1 MSAKNHISFSRI
13 PELGNLEL
21 LHAAYTRHQFAPH
34 FHEGHVIGAIEKG
47 QLGFDYRGE
56 KLVACQGQINL
67 ADPGEVHNG
76 FAVSESGW
84 QYRMFYLSQGQ
95 LASILGDMGDKP
107 LAMPFFKKGVIQDR
121 SLAREILLLHQDFQ
135 NSQISFLEKESR
147 LITLLHQV
155 VQRHAPK
162 SFALSRPGKEKKA
175 ITLVRECIEENFHA
189 PITLDESSCL
199 AQMGK
204 YYLLRVFR
212 AHTGNTPHAYLSN
225 VRANRAKEMMDQQ
238 IPLSQ
243 VALAV
248 GLFDQSHLNRI
259 FKKVFGITPGQ
270 YCRAG

>member
-1 MSAKNHISFSRI
+1 MPAKEHISFSRI

-21 LHAAYTRHQFAPH
+21 LHAAYTRQQFAPH

-95 LASILGDMGDKP
+95 LAAILGDKMDQSV
-107 LAMPFFKKGVIQDR
+107 AMPFFKKGVVHDR
-121 SLAREILLLHQDFQ
+121 ALAREILLLHKDFED
-135 NSQISFLEKESR
+135 SHISFLEKESR
-147 LITLLHQV
+147 LYTLLHQV
-155 VQRHAPK
+155 VQRHAPEPI
-162 SFALSRPGKEKKA
+162 SMTPPGREKKA
-175 ITLVRECIEENFHA
+175 IALVRECIEENYYI
-189 PITLDESSCL
+189 PITLDELSGI

-204 YYLLRVFR
+204 YYLLRMFR
-212 AHTGNTPHAYLSN
+212 AHTGITPHAYLSN
-225 VRANRAKEMMDQQ
+225 IRANRAKEMMDEQ

-243 VALAV
+243 VALDV

-270 YCRAG
+270 YCRAN